1 MSNAL
6 GVGDRDIEWEGAT
19 RSVILSPDGVTVRL
33 VVDSDKLS
41 VDGEERTMD
50 VTPLLRDGRV
60 FLPARWVAEAL
71 GYEVKWDE
79 AGRALLVGPPGNL
92 PAPPAGMSGLPV
104 VGDYENLKNLLA
116 QAQAQG
122 ERALMDDAKAA
133 PQVVE
138 ERNSF
143 RAGAAAPGDG
153 AGAADY
159 SGTNVQVAG
168 VDEADIVKTDGS
180 YIYQVNGQRIVIARA
195 YPTEEMKLVS
205 SDPIG

>member
-50 VTPLLRDGRV
+50 VTPLLRNGRV

-79 AGRALLVGPPGNL
+79 AGRRHCE
-92 PAPPAGMSGLPV
+92 
-104 VGDYENLKNLLA
+104 D
-116 QAQAQG
+116 
-122 ERALMDDAKAA
+122 R
-133 PQVVE
+133 
-138 ERNSF
+138 R
-143 RAGAAAPGDG
+143 
-153 AGAADY
+153 
-159 SGTNVQVAG
+159 
-168 VDEADIVKTDGS
+168 
-180 YIYQVNGQRIVIARA
+180 
-195 YPTEEMKLVS
+195 
-205 SDPIG
+205 